1 MIASFREM
9 ERERTE
15 ISLIPIVALR
25 PIVPSSAQRRIAHVW
40 QIAWHFSELS
50 IPSLTSTI
58 AEPPM
63 DVKRCQKIS
72 DNDVILYERVFWA
85 FFGRKTAFLRAG
97 VVRSCGS
104 P

>member
-63 DVKRCQKIS
+63 DMKRCQKIS

-85 FFGRKTAFLRAG
+85 FFGRKIAFLRVG